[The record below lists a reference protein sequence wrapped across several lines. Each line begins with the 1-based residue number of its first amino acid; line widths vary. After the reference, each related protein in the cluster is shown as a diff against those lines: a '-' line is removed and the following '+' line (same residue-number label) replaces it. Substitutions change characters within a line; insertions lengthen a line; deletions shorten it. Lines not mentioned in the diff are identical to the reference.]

1 MAQEVLMAVEM
12 QRRKLLILEND
23 RSLRRELEQIF
34 SDLDVTSTETSDQ
47 ALALV
52 RRLEPDVVLFDL
64 GAAREPAVAAQ
75 SLELLR
81 QILNLAPDTKI
92 IAMTEHDA
100 RELAVQAVGLGAA
113 DFYHKPLDAGVLSIV
128 VRRAFRIR
136 ELEEENW
143 RLREQTG
150 SMALDGIIGVSD
162 AMRSLCRSIEKVA
175 PTNATVLL
183 LGDSGTGKELL
194 ARAVHRLS
202 GRSHKP
208 FVAINCAAIPDTLLE
223 SELFGYEKGA
233 FTGAAKRTPGKLE
246 SADTGTIFLD
256 EIGEMP
262 ASLQAKM
269 LRVLQE
275 RTVERIGGRTPIPLD
290 LRIVCATNRNLDA
303 LIGAGTFRDDLYYRI
318 SEVTVRVPPLR
329 ERQGDGLLLAQFLLQ
344 QMAERFGRPTRGLAP
359 DAIRAIQAHRWPGNV
374 RELENRIK
382 GAVIMAEGAVV
393 TANDLGLQDPGDDPE
408 YLNLRVAR
416 QRAEAQAARQAL
428 AVAKGNLSRAAEL
441 LGVTRPT
448 LYDLLEK
455 HRIDAAQFGRN
466 APPSEPA
473 PDQTATRG
481 PCRRPASGLARLPQL
496 TVSSDCRSPRRTT
509 SSRVP
514 PSCRR
519 LPQSS
524 MCLRA
529 GWRRRTSRGRR
540 CRRESRPCNSA
551 TRFRS
556 GSCSP

>member
-1 MAQEVLMAVEM
+1 MTTLPRAAPSASDMH
-12 QRRKLLILEND
+12 RRKLLILEND
-23 RSLRRELEQIF
+23 RGLRRELEEIF
-34 SDLDVTSTETSDQ
+34 ADLEVTSADTSDQ
-47 ALALV
+47 VLALV
-52 RRLEPDVVLFDL
+52 RRIEPDVVLFDL
-64 GAAREPAVAAQ
+64 GTAHEVAVAAQ
-75 SLELLR
+75 SLDLLR
-81 QILNLAPDTKI
+81 QILHLAPDTKI

-143 RLREQTG
+143 RLREKTG
-150 SMALDGIIGVSD
+150 AMALEGIIGVSD
-162 AMRSLCRSIEKVA
+162 PMRQLCRSIEKVA
-175 PTNATVLL
+175 PTSATVLL

-194 ARAVHRLS
+194 ARALHRLS
-202 GRSHKP
+202 GRSHQP

-246 SADTGTIFLD
+246 AADTGTVFLD

-262 ASLQAKM
+262 ASLQAKL

-290 LRIVCATNRNLDA
+290 LRFICATNRNLDQQ
-303 LIGAGTFRDDLYYRI
+303 IGTGAFRDDLYYRI

-329 ERQGDGLLLAQFLLQ
+329 DRQGDSLLLAQFLLQ
-344 QMAERFGRPTRGLAP
+344 EMSERFGKPTRGLAP

-393 TANDLGLQDPGDDPE
+393 TASDLGLQDPGE
-408 YLNLRVAR
+408 YSEFLNLRVAR
-416 QRAEAQAARQAL
+416 QRAESQAVRQAL
-428 AVAKGNLSRAAEL
+428 AVSRGNLSRAAEL

-455 HRIDAAQFGRN
+455 HRIEAAQFSRN
-466 APPSEPA
+466 AAAATGAAPAADEPAADTPPSEA
-473 PDQTATRG
+473 
-481 PCRRPASGLARLPQL
+481 
-496 TVSSDCRSPRRTT
+496 
-509 SSRVP
+509 
-514 PSCRR
+514 
-519 LPQSS
+519 
-524 MCLRA
+524 
-529 GWRRRTSRGRR
+529 
-540 CRRESRPCNSA
+540 
-551 TRFRS
+551 
-556 GSCSP
+556 